1 MPRANSVIMTAS
13 TVATALPRR
22 AVRAGFRA
30 ARLPLA
36 MAEHLTERAGV
47 DISGLPPVIVLDT
60 LEAQT
65 KQAIG
70 RLLGDGMLVAEGE
83 RQARLVAHRRGL
95 VLIDEESV
103 AAGEPPAPP
112 APIAVVPDPE
122 PVPVPEPERE
132 PEPEPEAQPG
142 PEGGAEAQDS
152 EEAAAARLAEIRR
165 AEEAARQEAAERAAV
180 RREAQRKAAAARA
193 KAAAAKRRRAQVTGD

>member
-30 ARLPLA
+30 ARLPLS

-103 AAGEPPAPP
+103 AGGAPAAPP

-122 PVPVPEPERE
+122 PVPAPE
-132 PEPEPEAQPG
+132 PEPEPQAG
-142 PEGGAEAQDS
+142 PEGGAEAEGS

-165 AEEAARQEAAERAAV
+165 SEEAARQEAAERAAA